1 MGLPDQTSIWKMYE
15 MNTSMQRNWRCG
27 CNLDKSL
34 SLSSFIKG
42 GPNIKLVLIP
52 WFFIIPFNFGY
63 LYIILRFKQYTL
75 KVVFDNR
82 TNFFTIHE
90 IVFPLIKNLRNLSI
104 KHQNNTAAVLLL
116 WESVLQVNGIF
127 IKLQYFYETSA
138 FSFRFIFK

>member
-1 MGLPDQTSIWKMYE
+1 MKWIPACKE
-15 MNTSMQRNWRCG
+15 NWRCG

-34 SLSSFIKG
+34 SLSTFIKG

-90 IVFPLIKNLRNLSI
+90 IVFLLIENLRNLSI
-104 KHQNNTAAVLLL
+104 KHQNNTAVVLLL

-127 IKLQYFYETSA
+127 IKLPYFYETSA